1 MIESGDK
8 KAKLVL
14 DAMLY
19 QISKQIGT
27 LSINFGNNL
36 DAIILTGAMSKSTY
50 VTNSIKNYISFL
62 AKVEIFAGELEM
74 SALSNGVLRV
84 LTNSE
89 EVLEYTGVPV
99 ERNNLI

>member
-1 MIESGDK
+1 MIESGNK

-19 QISKQIGT
+19 QISKQIGA
-27 LSINFGNNL
+27 LSINFSNNL

-50 VTNSIKNYISFL
+50 VPNTIKNYISFL
-62 AKVEIFAGELEM
+62 AKVEIFAGESEM
-74 SALSNGVLRV
+74 SALSNGALRV

-89 EVLEYTGVPV
+89 KALEYTSIPV